1 MLQTNSPLE
10 LLVSSTAASPLHN
23 LWSIVLSKVG
33 GAHIEPGD
41 NLIITNNEVGQA
53 PRAGGKATAKGDAK
67 ADLNDVKGVVRAFE
81 NELKLGRHVRR
92 KSAVEHFPIPHH
104 LSATK
109 AYFIVKLGIPSRSL
123 EPLSVHLGIGKGAAA
138 GVLGMDRV
146 TANRKVAKDDVL
158 PTYAAESMLRLLEL
172 DAMARDTFE
181 TTEEAAAWLRQAH
194 PMLDGEKPLDCAKSG
209 FGAERVKDILNALK
223 YGGVV

>member
-1 MLQTNSPLE
+1 M
-10 LLVSSTAASPLHN
+10 SSTAASPLHN

-41 NLIITNNEVGQA
+41 SIFFTNNEVGPA
-53 PRAGGKATAKGDAK
+53 PRAVGKGAAKGVAK
-67 ADLNDVKGVVRAFE
+67 GDLNDVEGVVRAV
-81 NELKLGRHVRR
+81 KIDPKHGRHLGVHR
-92 KSAVEHFPIPHH
+92 KSAVEPFTIPDH
-104 LSATK
+104 LSAK
-109 AYFIVKLGIPSRSL
+109 QAHFIIKLGIPSRSL
-123 EPLSVHLGIGKGAAA
+123 EPLSDHLGIGKGAAA
-138 GVLGMDRV
+138 GVLGMDRA

-181 TTEEAAAWLRQAH
+181 TKEEAAAWLRQPH
-194 PMLDGEKPLDCAKSG
+194 PMLDGETPLDCAKSG
-209 FGAERVKDILNALK
+209 FGAERVKDILTAVK

>member
-1 MLQTNSPLE
+1 M
-10 LLVSSTAASPLHN
+10 SSTAASPLHN

-41 NLIITNNEVGQA
+41 NINFT
-53 PRAGGKATAKGDAK
+53 
-67 ADLNDVKGVVRAFE
+67 
-81 NELKLGRHVRR
+81 
-92 KSAVEHFPIPHH
+92 IPDH
-104 LSATK
+104 LSARQ
-109 AYFIVKLGIPSRSL
+109 AHVIVKLGISSRSL
-123 EPLSVHLGIGKGAAA
+123 EPLSDHLDIGKGAAA
-138 GVLGMDRV
+138 GVLGMDRA

-181 TTEEAAAWLRQAH
+181 TKEEAAEWLRRPH
-194 PMLDGEKPLDCAKSG
+194 PMLDGETPLDCAKSG
-209 FGAERVKDILNALK
+209 FGAERVKDILNAVK

>member
-1 MLQTNSPLE
+1 M
-10 LLVSSTAASPLHN
+10 SSTAASPLHN

-33 GAHIEPGD
+33 GAHIELGD
-41 NLIITNNEVGQA
+41 NIDITNNKVGLA
-53 PRAGGKATAKGDAK
+53 PRAGGMAAAKGAVK
-67 ADLNDVKGVVRAFE
+67 GDLDDVKGVVRVSKIDS
-81 NELKLGRHVRR
+81 KLSRHAHGHR
-92 KSAVEHFPIPHH
+92 KSAVEPFTIPDR
-104 LSATK
+104 LSAK
-109 AYFIVKLGIPSRSL
+109 QAYCIVKLGIPSRSL
-123 EPLSVHLGIGKGAAA
+123 EPLSDHLGIGKGAAA

-181 TTEEAAAWLRQAH
+181 TKEEAAAWLRQPH
-194 PMLDGEKPLDCAKSG
+194 PMLDGETPLDCAKSG
-209 FGAERVKDILNALK
+209 FGAERVKDILNAVK